1 MRLYPHGDLPADA
14 VVAELCTQAALAT
27 QNGFAGV
34 MVSEHHGG
42 FAGYLPNPLQLAGW
56 LLDAMPR
63 GYAAACP
70 LLLPLRPTAL
80 VAEEVAWL
88 AARFP
93 ERVAVG
99 FAAGALPGDFE
110 IMDMSMENLTARFA
124 TALAEI
130 TRQLRGGA
138 EGLLARD
145 TAIARCADYPVPV
158 VSAAAS
164 VTAAQRAARIGIGII
179 FDSLSTPQRC
189 RELTDA
195 YRGAGGP
202 GPCVLI
208 RRVWIGE
215 PPVESVA
222 RQLDVYRSYSPPGA
236 QAHWQGEQLV
246 AGDANAVAAGLRDTM
261 ETAGCDCVNLR
272 VHVPGVAPEPAREQI
287 RRLGDEV
294 VPQFRT

>member
-1 MRLYPHGDLPADA
+1 MRLYPHDDVPAEA
-14 VVAELCTQAALAT
+14 VVAELRTQAALAAEH
-27 QNGFAGV
+27 GFAGV

-99 FAAGALPGDFE
+99 FASGALRDDFD
-110 IMDMSMENLTARFA
+110 IMDVSMENLTTRFA
-124 TALAEI
+124 AALAEI
-130 TRQLRGGA
+130 TRQLRGDA
-138 EGLLARD
+138 DGLLARD
-145 TAIARCADYPVPV
+145 PAIERCANHPVPV

-164 VTAAQRAARIGIGII
+164 VTAAQRAARIGIGIV

-189 RELTDA
+189 RKLTTA
-195 YRGAGGP
+195 YRAAGGT
-202 GPCVLI
+202 GPCILI
-208 RRVWIGE
+208 RRAWIGE
-215 PPVESVA
+215 PPIESVA
-222 RQLDVYRSYSPPGA
+222 RQLDVYRSYASPGA

-246 AGDANAVAAGLRDTM
+246 AGDVNAVAAGLRAAM
-261 ETAGCDCVNLR
+261 ESAGCDALNLR
-272 VHVPGVAPEPAREQI
+272 VHVPGVEPERAREQI
-287 RRLGDEV
+287 CRLGDDV
-294 VPQFRT
+294 VPQFT